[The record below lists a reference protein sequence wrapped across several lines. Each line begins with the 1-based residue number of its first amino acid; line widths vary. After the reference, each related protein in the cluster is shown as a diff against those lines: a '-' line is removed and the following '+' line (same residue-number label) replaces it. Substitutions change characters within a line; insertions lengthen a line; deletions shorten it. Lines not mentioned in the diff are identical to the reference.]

1 MVASIWIN
9 HQTQVLTK
17 LSLGSRESLE
27 SKRPVTQVLWIL
39 KLLDVLLS
47 VLRGK
52 LLINDF
58 RATRLVKSQQSAGK
72 QYIGIVRLH
81 GPIDNEI
88 SLKKV
93 LGTLTGSLFQKP
105 PEISAV
111 KRELRIRTIYES
123 ELLQFDAEK
132 RLGIFRVSCEA
143 GTYVRTLCIHIGLLL
158 GVGGHM

>member
-1 MVASIWIN
+1 MKSLPGSSEFSELKKPATRVHSIP
-9 HQTQVLTK
+9 K
-17 LSLGSRESLE
+17 S
-27 SKRPVTQVLWIL
+27 
-39 KLLDVLLS
+39 LDVSLS
-47 VLRGK
+47 VSIGN
-52 LLINDF
+52 LLFDHF

-72 QYIGIVRLH
+72 EYIGIVRLH

-123 ELLQFDAEK
+123 ELLQYDAEK

-143 GTYVRTLCIHIGLLL
+143 GTYVRTLCVHIGLLL
-158 GVGGHM
+158 GVGGHMEELRRSRSGNMS